1 MNELIAFKEFPK
13 ELKPRERLVEYGAKT
28 LTNHEL
34 LAIILRTGTKQ
45 YDVLHLALQVLEHF
59 EDMHSLKACRVE
71 ELLQLKGIGF
81 AKAVELLAA
90 IEFGTRVGRSTQIKK
105 GTVTSSQW
113 IGNALVDELGGL
125 HQEHVVALY
134 LNTKNE
140 IIQKETVFKGSLNT
154 AVAHPR
160 EIFRIAVRCSAARII
175 LAHNHPSGNPE
186 PSQADYN
193 FTQRMIEAGEL
204 LGIELL
210 DHIVV
215 GENKYISIREKGFF

>member
-1 MNELIAFKEFPK
+1 MIA
-13 ELKPRERLVEYGAKT
+13 
-28 LTNHEL
+28 
-34 LAIILRTGTKQ
+34 I
-45 YDVLHLALQVLEHF
+45 
-59 EDMHSLKACRVE
+59 
-71 ELLQLKGIGF
+71 
-81 AKAVELLAA
+81 
-90 IEFGTRVGRSTQIKK
+90 
-105 GTVTSSQW
+105 
-113 IGNALVDELGGL
+113 
-125 HQEHVVALY
+125 
-134 LNTKNE
+134 
-140 IIQKETVFKGSLNT
+140 

>member
-154 AVAHPR
+154 AVSRMKNVKNLNGHKPR
-160 EIFRIAVRCSAARII
+160 RCQLLHGRPLRQLTLIWFLFLLFSSQNSLINLFFLLVRFLPI
-175 LAHNHPSGNPE
+175 L
-186 PSQADYN
+186 
-193 FTQRMIEAGEL
+193 
-204 LGIELL
+204 
-210 DHIVV
+210 
-215 GENKYISIREKGFF
+215 